1 MSETRNIEG
10 LLFDLGGVVI
20 EIDFE
25 RALQVWQQWSLLS
38 VEEMRHRF
46 KMDEAYEQH
55 ERGEIAASD
64 YFAHLRNLLALDAS
78 DPEIVSGWNAIFL
91 NEIVETVDYI
101 RAVQN
106 ELPCFAFTNSNP
118 THQISWMSAFP
129 RVVESFDQIFVSSEL
144 GLRKP
149 EPDAFNAIADATGI
163 HLDAM
168 LFFDDT
174 VENVM
179 GARTLGMPAVHVK
192 GHLDVKQ
199 ALSKIGA
206 L

>member
-1 MSETRNIEG
+1 MSKPRNIEG

-20 EIDFE
+20 EINFE
-25 RALQVWQQWSLLS
+25 CAFQVWKRWTLLS
-38 VEEMRHRF
+38 IEEMRHRF

-55 ERGEIAASD
+55 ERGEMEASA
-64 YFAHLRNLLALDAS
+64 YFSHLRNILELEAS
-78 DPEIVSGWNAIFL
+78 DSAIASGWNAIFL
-91 NEIVETVDYI
+91 DEIAETVNYI
-101 RAVQN
+101 RAVKN

-129 RVVESFDQIFVSSEL
+129 RVVDSFDQIFVSSEL

-149 EPDAFNAIADATGI
+149 QREAFEAIANATGVG
-163 HLDAM
+163 LDAM

-174 VENVM
+174 LENIN
-179 GARTLGMPAVHVK
+179 GAQTAGMPAIHVK

-199 ALSKIGA
+199 ALSEIGV